1 MNTQQIEIAAS
12 ELGVNP
18 DSLKSLMGFLVR
30 NLESN
35 PTLQAWRLKRP
46 DEFLTEGVK
55 AWHRMHT
62 EFLTELAAGT
72 SERAKQM
79 RAQMAGQVWTQI
91 RESAGLPIH

>member
-1 MNTQQIEIAAS
+1 MNQQAIQIAAA
-12 ELGVNP
+12 EMGVNP
-18 DSLKSLMGFLVR
+18 DSLSSLVDFLIR
-30 NLESN
+30 NLESS
-35 PTLQAWRLKRP
+35 PALQALRLRNP

-79 RAQMAGQVWTQI
+79 RQQMAGQVWTQI

>member
-1 MNTQQIEIAAS
+1 MNQQAIQIAAA
-12 ELGVNP
+12 EMGVNP
-18 DSLKSLMGFLVR
+18 DSLSSLVDFLIR
-30 NLESN
+30 NLESS
-35 PTLQAWRLKRP
+35 PALQALCLRNR

-79 RAQMAGQVWTQI
+79 RQQMAGQVWTQI

>member
-1 MNTQQIEIAAS
+1 MNTQEIELTAA

-18 DSLKSLMGFLVR
+18 ESLSSLLGFLLS
-30 NLESN
+30 NLEAN
-35 PTLQAWRLKRP
+35 PTLQAWCLKRP

-79 RAQMAGQVWTQI
+79 REQLAGQVWSQI
-91 RESAGLPIH
+91 RERAGLPLH